1 MLQRLIGLLF
11 NEAVSRMVGA
21 FETRARELYGER
33 PEPDGAAQ
41 PGRPAA
47 SQA

>member
-1 MLQRLIGLLF
+1 
-11 NEAVSRMVGA
+11 MVGA

-33 PEPDGAAQ
+33 PQPAGA
-41 PGRPAA
+41 PSPCRPAA